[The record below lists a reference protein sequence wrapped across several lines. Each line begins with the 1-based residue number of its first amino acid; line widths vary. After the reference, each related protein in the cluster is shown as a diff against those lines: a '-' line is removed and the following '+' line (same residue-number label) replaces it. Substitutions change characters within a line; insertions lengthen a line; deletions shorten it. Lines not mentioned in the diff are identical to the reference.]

1 MIDRN
6 VKCWQ
11 SRICSVSRRDPCR
24 SCLNSPVDHFLFFAH
39 VLYMYYRKLCTL
51 NVHSFLCRIAKLCRT
66 ISNAKWSSCWKGP
79 FFLSTYISCIYLCAS
94 ELKQLTSLCNNQNKV
109 FATFMCTQLTGD
121 SPACPKLSGRE
132 KERKAPAANFA
143 TRDSN
148 PCSVWW
154 GKDGVS
160 YLQILQIPNP
170 LKTLFPEV
178 RKRLLV
184 TYCASNLLRKLGI
197 WIFHLCFKKW

>member
-1 MIDRN
+1 MN
-6 VKCWQ
+6 
-11 SRICSVSRRDPCR
+11 
-24 SCLNSPVDHFLFFAH
+24 
-39 VLYMYYRKLCTL
+39 YRKQCTL
-51 NVHSFLCRIAKLCRT
+51 NVHLHSFLSRFTKLCRT
-66 ISNAKWSSCWKGP
+66 ISNQDVERP
-79 FFLSTYISCIYLCAS
+79 NILSAHTLCIYLFAS

-121 SPACPKLSGRE
+121 SPACLKLSGRE

-197 WIFHLCFKKW
+197 WIFHLCFKK